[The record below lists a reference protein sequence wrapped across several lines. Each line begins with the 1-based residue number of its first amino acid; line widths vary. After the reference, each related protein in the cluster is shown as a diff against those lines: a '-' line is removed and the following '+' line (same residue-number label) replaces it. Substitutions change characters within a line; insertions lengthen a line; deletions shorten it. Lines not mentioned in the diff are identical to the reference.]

1 MNFEKARVSMVE
13 NQLRPNKINDS
24 RILDIFNEIEK
35 EQFLYDDVI
44 SLAYS
49 DVDIYLIKNRGY
61 IKNLHIAQLIQ
72 HSNIQKEDNILHIGG
87 LTGYVTL
94 ILSKLCNFVHV
105 IENDK
110 FLLKKFEENLSKL
123 QMNNVQIIKNDFTL
137 GYKEKSP
144 YDLIFIDCP
153 LKKFPNNNPF
163 LSQLN
168 QNNGRLIMI
177 EKVNDELGKGIR
189 ITKNINNYNN
199 EVLFDVF
206 SKLLLYPHKEE
217 FLF

>member
-1 MNFEKARVSMVE
+1 MNFEKARISMVE

-24 RILDIFNEIEK
+24 RVLNIFSEVEK
-35 EQFLYDDVI
+35 EQFLSDDIV

-49 DVDIYLIKNRGY
+49 DIDIYLLKNRGY

-110 FLLKKFEENLSKL
+110 FLLKKLEENLSKL
-123 QMNNVQIIKNDFTL
+123 QMNNIQIINNDFKL

-153 LKKFPNNNPF
+153 IKNFSNNS
-163 LSQLN
+163 LLDQLHPSK
-168 QNNGRLIMI
+168 GRLIMI
-177 EKVNDELGKGIR
+177 EKINDELGKGIL
-189 ITKNINNYNN
+189 ISKNNNNYNN
-199 EVLFDVF
+199 EILFDVF
-206 SKLLLYPHKEE
+206 SKFLLYENKEE